1 MRSTPTRHKL
11 VDGQALARHKPWKG
25 YPPNKGRM
33 FSDILGTLVGG
44 SALHS
49 RDQVD
54 GWMGEAN
61 CTRTHC
67 SLFKAMHSL
76 ARR

>member
-1 MRSTPTRHKL
+1 MRSTPTRHEQ
-11 VDGQALARHKPWKG
+11 VDGQAPARHKPWKG

-33 FSDILGTLVGG
+33 LSDILGTLVGG

-54 GWMGEAN
+54 GWMDGWVKPIAHAPTAVYSKR
-61 CTRTHC
+61 CTH
-67 SLFKAMHSL
+67 
-76 ARR
+76 